1 VSLKTIFLSIHEYSL
16 GKDCKIYLG
25 QLGDLSMN
33 LPKDI
38 QKKNFHDAMKKMTT
52 TPGWDILEENTL
64 LALKSGAH
72 IPLVNTV

>member
-1 VSLKTIFLSIHEYSL
+1 
-16 GKDCKIYLG
+16 
-25 QLGDLSMN
+25 MN